1 MTAFSL
7 ISWDGIKKQCEKNCI
22 WKCSSF
28 YWCKE
33 MPSALNI
40 KEIAGILLWFAEFPS
55 PGKKCVQFIY
65 ESMNSYTGYGFL
77 ILSLRINKDLW
88 NSIFLFLIGHGI
100 LTLPQEFQHHLK
112 LFHSY
117 VPELATIFTLTHL
130 RNYKLESWN
139 FPQPLLVVCK
149 APTYINNQTLDTH
162 HLPPNPSSSPNTLCF
177 SCYGNY
183 FDVHGGGYCGYG
195 GLKA

>member
-1 MTAFSL
+1 M
-7 ISWDGIKKQCEKNCI
+7 
-22 WKCSSF
+22 
-28 YWCKE
+28 
-33 MPSALNI
+33 
-40 KEIAGILLWFAEFPS
+40 
-55 PGKKCVQFIY
+55 
-65 ESMNSYTGYGFL
+65 
-77 ILSLRINKDLW
+77 
-88 NSIFLFLIGHGI
+88 
-100 LTLPQEFQHHLK
+100 PQEFQHHLK

-130 RNYKLESWN
+130 WNYKLESWN

-149 APTYINNQTLDTH
+149 APTYINSQTLDTH

-195 GLKA
+195 GLKAWDKSMGMVRVGNNMATVIHCAMRKQVLWLLLKTLIA